1 MYNFTGNKPIL
12 HKSIFHKSLPIAFSL
27 IILTLVIANASATTP
42 LSIVSITPSNAPI
55 DNGQSI
61 TITGTWAGGT
71 APYNAV
77 WYTGPQGTTCPQEAA
92 NVLAIYNGLSTTS
105 NSITVSPTTSNSYC
119 LGITDS
125 ESPSVTQLS
134 LNYTENSINSGFYFP
149 QGVSFSPSGTYAY
162 VTNFASNNV
171 VIINTATNTVT
182 GPITSGFYEPHGVAF
197 SPSGTYAYVTNCNT
211 SCGGSGPDNV
221 VVINTASNTVVNS
234 ITSGF
239 EYPVGIAFSPS
250 GTYAYVTNEGN
261 NNVVIINTA
270 TNTVVNSIT
279 SGFNNPT
286 GVAFS
291 PSGTYAY
298 VTNFRN
304 NNVVII
310 NVATNTVTGS
320 ITSRI
325 NDPQGVALSPS
336 GTYAYV
342 TDQTGNLSVINT
354 ASNTVTSLIN
364 GFNFPFGVAFSPSGT
379 YAYVSNNNNNNAVII
394 NQGIGAETTNL
405 IYSSIVVNPVL
416 SAIAITPSN
425 PIIDSGKPVILNAN
439 PSGGTTPYSY
449 QWYSGTS
456 STCSS
461 DIAISGATSQTYS
474 ANPAS
479 PTYYC
484 YKVTDSAT
492 TPENVISA
500 TTEVFINPDLSTPV
514 ISPSNPIVDLGQSVA
529 FIASWTGGTP
539 TYSASLYSSSTPT
552 CDYQSNLIQQDIGL
566 QSNSVTFSP
575 VTTNSDTYYCVFVA
589 DNALD
594 SYYVS
599 NSISP
604 GFVPQEIAISPSGA
618 YAYVTNL
625 YGPNFSLNGNVTIIN
640 LETNSITGRITSGIY
655 LPYGVAFSPDG
666 TYAYVTNEGNN
677 NVVIINTASN
687 TVVNSITS
695 GLNDPYSV
703 AISPSGA
710 YAYVI
715 NCNSACGLSIPDN
728 VVIINTATH
737 TVVNSITSGFNN
749 PYAVAISPSG
759 TYAYVTNHGS
769 NNVVIINTAT
779 NTVTGSMAS
788 GIADP
793 YGVAFSPSGGYAYVA
808 SEFSNNAV
816 IINTA
821 TNTVTGSITAG
832 LSYPEGIAF
841 SPDGTY
847 AYFVNYNYNNVLII
861 NTGTY
866 TTNSIYSLVSI
877 NPTLSI
883 PTISPSNTAINNGQS
898 VTFSSTWSGGTTDY
912 TAKLYSS
919 ATSTCNTG
927 STLVQT
933 ISSLTTGST
942 AFNPVTPTATTY
954 YCVLIT
960 DSATIPVT
968 VNSINSEVTLKS
980 SGPQISNPYAGG
992 PTGYFGPNSTLT
1004 SSTTSIT
1011 TSSTT
1016 STILPVTTIAPI
1028 IASSGTTK
1036 VCNDTSGYTVNY
1048 PSLNATIKIVPE
1060 SGCFSLTVT
1069 NSTLQSKKLN
1079 RSVITALNYT
1089 VNNTNVSADAT
1100 LHYSCSIPNSDVAPF
1115 ILRNGTWHEIT
1126 PFTLNVAACTVEFAV
1141 PSDPVIALLNTNI
1154 TSTIT
1159 TTTAIST
1166 VQTSVPTTPL
1176 TQQSNNTTL
1185 ILILIII
1192 VIIVIA
1198 ALFIYLRNRR

>member
-1 MYNFTGNKPIL
+1 MYNLTGNKPIL
-12 HKSIFHKSLPIAFSL
+12 HKSIFHKSLPIAFAL
-27 IILTLVIANASATTP
+27 IILTFAIANAYALAPSPP
-42 LSIVSITPSNAPI
+42 LSISSITPTTPTL

-61 TITGTWAGGT
+61 TITGTWSGGT

-77 WYTGPQGTTCPQEAA
+77 WYTGPKGTTCPQETA
-92 NVLAIYNGLSTTS
+92 NVIATYNGLSATS
-105 NSITVSPTTSNSYC
+105 NSITVSPTTTNSYC

-125 ESPSVTQLS
+125 ESPAVTQLS
-134 LNYTENSINSGFYFP
+134 LNYTLNPIM
-149 QGVSFSPSGTYAY
+149 SGTSDL
-162 VTNFASNNV
+162 T
-171 VIINTATNTVT
+171 
-182 GPITSGFYEPHGVAF
+182 
-197 SPSGTYAYVTNCNT
+197 
-211 SCGGSGPDNV
+211 D
-221 VVINTASNTVVNS
+221 
-234 ITSGF
+234 
-239 EYPVGIAFSPS
+239 IAISPS
-250 GTYAYVTNEGN
+250 GTYAYVTNEYA

-279 SGFNNPT
+279 SGFNFPV
-286 GVAFS
+286 GVSFS

-298 VTNFRN
+298 VANFN
-304 NNVVII
+304 SNNVVII
-310 NVATNTVTGS
+310 NTATNTVVNS
-320 ITSRI
+320 ITSGISGPEGVSFSPSGTYAYAVNNANVVII
-325 NDPQGVALSPS
+325 NTATNTVVNSIISGFSGSEEVAISPS

-342 TDQTGNLSVINT
+342 ANLYSSNVVIINT
-354 ASNTVTSLIN
+354 ATNTVSGSIN
-364 GFNFPFGVAFSPSGT
+364 SGFNEPEGVAFSPSGA
-379 YAYVSNNNNNNAVII
+379 YAYVTNVNGDNVII
-394 NQGIGAETTNL
+394 INPGIGAEITNL
-405 IYSSIVVNPVL
+405 IYSSVVVNPEL
-416 SAIAITPSN
+416 SANSITPSN
-425 PIIDSGKPVILNAN
+425 PGVDAGKPITLMAN

-449 QWYSGTS
+449 KWYTISGTGGV
-456 STCSS
+456 TCTS
-461 DIAISGATSQTYS
+461 ANVISGATSQIYS
-474 ANPAS
+474 TI
-479 PTYYC
+479 PTSTNSYAYQ
-484 YKVTDSAT
+484 VTDSAT
-492 TPENVISA
+492 NSVSLCSA
-500 TTEVFINPDLSTPV
+500 NDIVTVNPDLSVPT
-514 ISPSNPIVDLGQSVA
+514 IIPSNPKIDSGQSIT
-529 FIASWTGGTP
+529 FSSIWSGGTP
-539 TYSASLYSSSTPT
+539 DYTASLYSSPTST
-552 CDYQSNLIQQDIGL
+552 CNQQSALVQQDINL

-575 VTTNSDTYYCVFVA
+575 VSTTSGTYYCIFVA
-589 DNALD
+589 DNTLN
-594 SYYVS
+594 SYS
-599 NSISP
+599 IPNSIINVGQNP
-604 GFVPQEIAISPSGA
+604 EGIAISPSGA
-618 YAYVTNL
+618 YAYVTNF
-625 YGPNFSLNGNVTIIN
+625 YGSGFSLNGNITVIN
-640 LETNSITGRITSGIY
+640 LATDSISKRITTGFY
-655 LPYGVAFSPDG
+655 LPFG
-666 TYAYVTNEGNN
+666 
-677 NVVIINTASN
+677 
-687 TVVNSITS
+687 
-695 GLNDPYSV
+695 
-703 AISPSGA
+703 IS
-710 YAYVI
+710 
-715 NCNSACGLSIPDN
+715 
-728 VVIINTATH
+728 
-737 TVVNSITSGFNN
+737 F
-749 PYAVAISPSG
+749 SPSG
-759 TYAYVTNHGS
+759 TYAYVANYGS

-779 NTVTGSMAS
+779 NTVTASILSGFNEPEGVAFSPSGAYAYVTNFGSNNVVIINTAS
-788 GIADP
+788 NAVTGSITSGFYSPYGVSFSLSGTYAYVANGNSDNVVIINTATNAVTTYIKSGLDFP
-793 YGVAFSPSGGYAYVA
+793 YGVAFSPSGTYAYVVNA
-808 SEFSNNAV
+808 GSNNV
-816 IINTA
+816 
-821 TNTVTGSITAG
+821 V
-832 LSYPEGIAF
+832 
-841 SPDGTY
+841 
-847 AYFVNYNYNNVLII
+847 II
-861 NTGTY
+861 NTGTSI
-866 TTNSIYSLVSI
+866 TNSIASEAIV
-877 NPTLSI
+877 NQALSA
-883 PTISPSNTAINNGQS
+883 PTISPLNTTINNGQS
-898 VTFSSTWSGGTTDY
+898 VTFSSIWSGGTIDY

-919 ATSTCNTG
+919 ATSICNTG

>member
-1 MYNFTGNKPIL
+1 MYNLTGNKPIL
-12 HKSIFHKSLPIAFSL
+12 HKSIFHKSLPIAFAL
-27 IILTLVIANASATTP
+27 IILTFAIANAYALVPPPP
-42 LSIVSITPSNAPI
+42 LSISSITPTTPTL

-61 TITGTWAGGT
+61 TITGTWSGGT

-77 WYTGPQGTTCPQEAA
+77 WYTGPKGTTCPQETA
-92 NVLAIYNGLSTTS
+92 NVIATYNGLSATS
-105 NSITVSPTTSNSYC
+105 NSITVSPTTTNSYC

-125 ESPSVTQLS
+125 ESPAVTQLS
-134 LNYTENSINSGFYFP
+134 LNYTLNPIM
-149 QGVSFSPSGTYAY
+149 SGTSDL
-162 VTNFASNNV
+162 T
-171 VIINTATNTVT
+171 
-182 GPITSGFYEPHGVAF
+182 
-197 SPSGTYAYVTNCNT
+197 
-211 SCGGSGPDNV
+211 D
-221 VVINTASNTVVNS
+221 
-234 ITSGF
+234 
-239 EYPVGIAFSPS
+239 IAISPS
-250 GTYAYVTNEGN
+250 GTYAYVTNEYA

-279 SGFNNPT
+279 SGFNFPV
-286 GVAFS
+286 GVSFS

-298 VTNFRN
+298 VANFN
-304 NNVVII
+304 SNNVVII
-310 NVATNTVTGS
+310 NTATNTVVNS
-320 ITSRI
+320 ITSGISGPEGVSFSPSGTYAYAVNNANVVII
-325 NDPQGVALSPS
+325 NTATNTVVNSIISGFSGSEEVAISPS

-342 TDQTGNLSVINT
+342 ANLYSSNVVIINT
-354 ASNTVTSLIN
+354 ATNTVSGSIN
-364 GFNFPFGVAFSPSGT
+364 SGFNEPEGVAFSPSGA
-379 YAYVSNNNNNNAVII
+379 YAYVTNVNGDNVII
-394 NQGIGAETTNL
+394 INPGIGAEITNL
-405 IYSSIVVNPVL
+405 IYSSVVVNPEL
-416 SAIAITPSN
+416 SANSITPSN
-425 PIIDSGKPVILNAN
+425 PGVDAGKPITLMAN

-449 QWYSGTS
+449 KWYTISGTGGV
-456 STCSS
+456 TCTS
-461 DIAISGATSQTYS
+461 ANVISGATSQIYS
-474 ANPAS
+474 TI
-479 PTYYC
+479 PTSTNSYAYQ
-484 YKVTDSAT
+484 VTDSAT
-492 TPENVISA
+492 NSVSLCSA
-500 TTEVFINPDLSTPV
+500 NDIVTVNPDLSVPT
-514 ISPSNPIVDLGQSVA
+514 IIPSNPKIDSGQSIT
-529 FIASWTGGTP
+529 FSSIWSGGTP
-539 TYSASLYSSSTPT
+539 DYTASLYSSPTST
-552 CDYQSNLIQQDIGL
+552 CNQQSALVQQDINL

-575 VTTNSDTYYCVFVA
+575 VSTTSGTYYCIFVA
-589 DNALD
+589 DNTLN
-594 SYYVS
+594 SYS
-599 NSISP
+599 IPNSIINVGQNP
-604 GFVPQEIAISPSGA
+604 EGIAISPSGA
-618 YAYVTNL
+618 YAYVTNF
-625 YGPNFSLNGNVTIIN
+625 YGSGFSLNGNITVIN
-640 LETNSITGRITSGIY
+640 LATDSISKRITTGFY
-655 LPYGVAFSPDG
+655 LPFGISFSPSG
-666 TYAYVTNEGNN
+666 TYAYVANGGSN

-687 TVVNSITS
+687 TVVNSI
-695 GLNDPYSV
+695 
-703 AISPSGA
+703 I
-710 YAYVI
+710 
-715 NCNSACGLSIPDN
+715 
-728 VVIINTATH
+728 
-737 TVVNSITSGFNN
+737 SGFSG
-749 PYAVAISPSG
+749 PEEVALSPSG
-759 TYAYVTNHGS
+759 TYAYVANYGS

-779 NTVTGSMAS
+779 NTVTASILSGFNEPEGVAFSPSGAYAYVTNFGSNNVVIINTAS
-788 GIADP
+788 NAVTGSITSGFYSPYGVSFSLSGTYAYVANGNSDNVVIINTATNAVTTYIKSGLDFP
-793 YGVAFSPSGGYAYVA
+793 YGVAFSPSGTYAYVVNA
-808 SEFSNNAV
+808 GSNNV
-816 IINTA
+816 
-821 TNTVTGSITAG
+821 V
-832 LSYPEGIAF
+832 
-841 SPDGTY
+841 
-847 AYFVNYNYNNVLII
+847 II
-861 NTGTY
+861 NTGTSI
-866 TTNSIYSLVSI
+866 TNSIASEAIV
-877 NPTLSI
+877 NQALSA
-883 PTISPSNTAINNGQS
+883 PTISPLNTTINNGQS
-898 VTFSSTWSGGTTDY
+898 VTFSSIWSGGTIDY

-919 ATSTCNTG
+919 ATSICNTG